1 MSTRNATTTLAAEAM
16 RDAGRRRTVAAI
28 VVLSLISLML
38 VDGCTSCAGSEVT
51 INGEVR
57 NLQNMAGATGTAL
70 FVLLGLWIIVL
81 AGILGS
87 DHLQQTLEDGSAQL
101 CLSRPISRAQ
111 FAFARLAG
119 AMGIALATG
128 VILLGVTTA
137 LLHLRS
143 GLPLGPALAAS
154 VACALSALTCGA
166 LGMTLSLHLPR
177 LASLLLV
184 AGGVAVISFA
194 NGLALV
200 APGPGV
206 LGWIDRVAP
215 PFAASMWI
223 ALDPWVDGV
232 SLSGSDMSTWALLWV
247 WLRSL
252 LWAAG
257 SVGILAW
264 AFRRLEIG
272 S

>member
-1 MSTRNATTTLAAEAM
+1 MSTTNATTTLAAEAM
-16 RDAGRRRTVAAI
+16 RDAGRRRIVAAI
-28 VVLSLISLML
+28 VALSLVSLML

-57 NLQNMAGATGTAL
+57 SLQNIAGATGTAL
-70 FVLLGLWIIVL
+70 FVLLGLWVIVL

-87 DHLQQTLEDGSAQL
+87 DHLQQTLDDGSAQL
-101 CLSRPISRAQ
+101 CLSRPISRSQ
-111 FAFARLAG
+111 FAFTRLAG
-119 AMGIALATG
+119 ALSVALAAG
-128 VILLGVTTA
+128 LILLGVTAA
-137 LLHLRS
+137 LLYLRS
-143 GLPLGPALAAS
+143 GLPLGPALAAGS
-154 VACALSALTCGA
+154 ACALSALTCGA
-166 LGMTLSLHLPR
+166 LGMTLSLYLPR

-206 LGWIDRVAP
+206 LGWIDRTAP

-232 SLSGSDMSTWALLWV
+232 SLADSDAGTWGVLWV
-247 WLRSL
+247 WLRAG

-257 SVGILAW
+257 SVGILGW
-264 AFRRLEIG
+264 AFRRLEI
-272 S
+272 SS